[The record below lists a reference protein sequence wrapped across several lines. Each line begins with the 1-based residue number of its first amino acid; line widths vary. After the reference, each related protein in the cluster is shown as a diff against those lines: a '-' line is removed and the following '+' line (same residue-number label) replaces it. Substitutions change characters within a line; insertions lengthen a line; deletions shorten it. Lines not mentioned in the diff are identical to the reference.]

1 MINAVTR
8 GRGSSRSRGRVRRVS
23 GRAGGF
29 TLLEVLATMLLLT
42 ILLVGVY
49 SGIRTTTRLI
59 RSGTAS
65 SERLDQIRSAQRLL
79 RREITQTMAV
89 PIGRDDHDDNL
100 FFDGAARRMRYVA
113 PLPGYLGKLG
123 AQLQT
128 LELVDD
134 RHGALR
140 LQMQLALMPPD
151 GSPPKPLGK
160 PQVLLDH
167 IHAGGFFYRGL
178 DTQGNPGKWQSAWP
192 DGRLLPSLV
201 RIELKPLGREG
212 WPQLDVPLRIDPAS
226 GMIQAA
232 QMHSTPLPQ
241 GAR

>member
-1 MINAVTR
+1 
-8 GRGSSRSRGRVRRVS
+8 
-23 GRAGGF
+23 
-29 TLLEVLATMLLLT
+29 MLLLV

-49 SGIRTTTRLI
+49 SGIRTATRLI

-65 SERLDQIRSAQRLL
+65 SERLDQIRSAQQLL
-79 RREITQTMAV
+79 RREIAQTMAV
-89 PIGRDDHDDNL
+89 PIGHDDHGDNV
-100 FFDGAARRMRYVA
+100 FFDGAPRRMRYVA

-134 RHGALR
+134 GHGAQR
-140 LQMQLALMPPD
+140 LQLQLALMPPD
-151 GSPPKPLGK
+151 GSPPKPLGT

-167 IHAGGFFYRGL
+167 VRAGAFFYRGV
-178 DTQGNPGKWQSAWP
+178 DARGRPGNWQKAWP

-201 RIELKPLGREG
+201 RIELRPLGRDS

-226 GMIQAA
+226 GIIQAS
-232 QMHSTPLPQ
+232 QSQHPGPPVPQYTP
-241 GAR
+241 